1 MMYMRLSTSLLL
13 LATPIAAAAAQDA
26 ATQAAE
32 CSASGASYV
41 RCGLWLDGLRVRRGG
56 EGVVVAKP
64 GFFRPLRLT
73 QVVQGDSAVHYARGF
88 ERNTARA
95 GGFGLLSAAFVVA
108 GFIVADS
115 YDCDRDE
122 FIGVCTNSDD
132 GTTVAGIG
140 LLVGGLVSGIIS
152 GVFQQH
158 ARRDASRSVFWHNA
172 SFAR

>member
-1 MMYMRLSTSLLL
+1 MMYMRLSIALLL

-73 QVVQGDSAVHYARGF
+73 QIVQGDSALQYARGF

-95 GGFGLLSAAFVVA
+95 GGFALLSAALMIGAVVVA
-108 GFIVADS
+108 ES
-115 YDCDRDE
+115 WDCDRDTV
-122 FIGVCTNSDD
+122 IGVCTNNDD
-132 GTTVAGIG
+132 GTNVAAVS
-140 LLVGGLVSGIIS
+140 LLAGGLVSGIVS